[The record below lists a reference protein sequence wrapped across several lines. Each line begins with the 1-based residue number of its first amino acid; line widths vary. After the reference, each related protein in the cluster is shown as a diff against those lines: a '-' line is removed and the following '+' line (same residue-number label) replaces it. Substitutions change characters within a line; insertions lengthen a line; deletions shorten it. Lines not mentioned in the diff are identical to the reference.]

1 MEGGSRKKVKEG
13 KKGKKGAKEGA
24 NGSGASTPSVVESNA
39 FKTPISN
46 GVKIV
51 EVAPA
56 VVVEELSSDDKKRR
70 ALMKK
75 LTAIDQL
82 KVKKDN
88 GEKLELTQHKKL
100 DSLVLSFFFSFS
112 SFSGSVGTMAD
123 VSTIR

>member
-13 KKGKKGAKEGA
+13 KKGKNAKGGKDGG
-24 NGSGASTPSVVESNA
+24 NGSGANTPTTVESNA

-46 GVKIV
+46 GVKPV
-51 EVAPA
+51 EVVA
-56 VVVEELSSDDKKRR
+56 VVEELSSDDKKRR

-100 DSLVLSFFFSFS
+100 DSLVLSFLS
-112 SFSGSVGTMAD
+112 SLV
-123 VSTIR
+123 VEC